1 MAELFHHPRLDI
13 DSFLD
18 ATANAAD
25 LEYGYLI
32 RTVGQEGMI
41 RDIAKKELSKKAL
54 SLLQYAGL
62 EDFSDVYEP
71 VYHEDE
77 SVIMTPTDIASRE
90 HFELLSDELG
100 AINGYRLTYIDYTKI
115 ILDKTIHRM
124 DEGSAIISI
133 DASYS
138 PSGIYVV
145 KDEHSFGWRGAETMP
160 LPVEQRDTV
169 AMAHFIRNIT
179 DIE

>member
-1 MAELFHHPRLDI
+1 MAELLHNPRLDV

-25 LEYGYLI
+25 LEYGYLM

-62 EDFSDVYEP
+62 EDFSDMYEP
-71 VYHEDE
+71 LYREDD
-77 SVIMTPTDIASRE
+77 SMIMTPTDIASRE

-100 AINGYRLTYIDYTKI
+100 AIHGYRLTYIDYTKI
-115 ILDKTIHRM
+115 ILDKTVHRM
-124 DEGSAIISI
+124 DEGSVTISTE
-133 DASYS
+133 ASYA

-145 KDEHSFGWRGAETMP
+145 KDEHSFGWNGAETTP
-160 LPVEQRDTV
+160 RLVEPYDTV
-169 AMAHFIRNIT
+169 AMARFIRKIT